1 MRLVACPGCHAQFD
15 VQDFSGT
22 ELRCHCGEIVP
33 NVVHA
38 GVDVEVHRCGSCG
51 ALIAPDAERCDWC
64 RSAIV
69 RDQTRLSLI
78 CPECYARNADDSRFC
93 TGCGVEFRPQLP
105 VAENQ
110 AALTCPCCDCL
121 MRVRGIGGVAVYEC
135 GQCLGLWVPGDHFDE
150 LVNRAIEAQRANP
163 SHRLA
168 VNAKTP
174 SASAFGKVVYRR
186 CPVCSGTMQRKN
198 FGRRSGVIIDWCG
211 QDGTWLDAEELPAI
225 AAFILSGGFRHATD
239 RLPVV
244 ESDARLFR
252 SAKLKQ
258 IEAMA
263 AATRTPAPE
272 EKAKDWWREKVR
284 GERGLRSGG
293 VLNAVADLL
302 EDLLGW

>member
-1 MRLVACPGCHAQFD
+1 MRLVACPSCHAQFD
-15 VQDFSGT
+15 VQDFT
-22 ELRCHCGEIVP
+22 EAELRCHCGATVP

-51 ALIAPDAERCDWC
+51 ALVAPDAERCDYC

-69 RDQTRLSLI
+69 RDEKRLSLI
-78 CPECYARNADDSRFC
+78 CPECYGRNADDSRFC
-93 TGCGVEFRPQLP
+93 TGCGVEFKPQVP
-105 VAENQ
+105 VTENQ
-110 AALTCPCCDCL
+110 SLTCPCCDCL

-150 LVNRAIEAQRANP
+150 LVNRAIEAQRAKP
-163 SHRLA
+163 SHGLA
-168 VNAKTP
+168 VAKRP
-174 SASAFGKVVYRR
+174 AAASAFGKVVYRR

-225 AAFILSGGFRHATD
+225 AAFIMSGGFHRAAS
-239 RLPVV
+239 RPSVA
-244 ESDARLFR
+244 SDDAQLFR
-252 SAKLKQ
+252 TAKLKQ

-263 AATRTPAPE
+263 PATRTWTPE
-272 EKAKDWWREKVR
+272 EKAREWWRVKVR
-284 GERGLRSGG
+284 GERGVQRSG
-293 VLNAVADLL
+293 VLTTVADLL